1 MSVCVCLSV
10 SEPVPGWQAIGSMR
24 CSSYLNPHPVPP
36 STMAAIRMAPAMEP
50 MIRLVALGP
59 VEGHDGRETWRKLQG
74 APAQHA
80 GYTHQMLDF
89 TYVIH
94 SFSHVTL
101 RLRVTGKAWESIGY
115 IMLN

>member
-1 MSVCVCLSV
+1 MCECECVVVSVVCMCVCLSV

-59 VEGHDGRETWRKLQG
+59 VEGHDGRET
-74 APAQHA
+74 
-80 GYTHQMLDF
+80 
-89 TYVIH
+89 
-94 SFSHVTL
+94 
-101 RLRVTGKAWESIGY
+101 
-115 IMLN
+115 